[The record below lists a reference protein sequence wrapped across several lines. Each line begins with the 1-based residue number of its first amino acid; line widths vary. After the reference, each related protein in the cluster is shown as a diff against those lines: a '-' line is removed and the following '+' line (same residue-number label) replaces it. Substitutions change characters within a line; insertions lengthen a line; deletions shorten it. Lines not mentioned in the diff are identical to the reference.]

1 MKSSKSSKP
10 AARATARPAAKS
22 TGKAQAKKV
31 VIKSAKIM
39 PMSESPM
46 SSYKEPNRIS
56 IEKANNGFIVTK
68 GYGTTPHIAKDMKEV
83 NSVASKLLK

>member
-1 MKSSKSSKP
+1 MKGSKSSRPAAKATSKP
-10 AARATARPAAKS
+10 AAKKS
-22 TGKAQAKKV
+22 TSKVTIKKAT
-31 VIKSAKIM
+31 IM

-46 SSYKEPNRIS
+46 SSYKEPKRIS